1 MSQSIQSDA
10 IMLLTVSF
18 GKSDNANS
26 RPLSVKEWS
35 AFARWLDD
43 KGLNPVSLLHDDPQH
58 SLLADWP
65 EKERVVSLLERGV
78 ALGLLKEKLRR
89 AGLWVLTRADTEYPF
104 LLKKRLGWDSPPL
117 LFGSGDQS
125 LLGISGIAIVGSRN
139 AVEEELLRTDE
150 LAAKAASQDIA
161 VVSGGARG
169 VDQTAMLGS
178 LNEGG
183 TATGVLADGLMAA
196 ATSARYRGHIMEG
209 KLVLISPYHPEASF
223 NVGNAMDRNKYIYCL
238 SRAAIVISCAH
249 GSGGTWQGAQEN
261 LKARWGVP
269 VWFNRFEDYEA
280 NNPGPGGFPLP
291 DDLNN
296 LAGLFSSA
304 QVANEGMY
312 WNFLGIMK
320 RIADRDGLKS
330 AEIYSKHGLRKGQ
343 VDSWLKRGAEEGRI
357 EKLKKPVR
365 YRFRTY
371 EPDESHSDRPMPIRN
386 LAAQDSGHQPPDS
399 TPSERQL
406 ALPGS

>member
-1 MSQSIQSDA
+1 MPTA
-10 IMLLTVSF
+10 GRCRLR
-18 GKSDNANS
+18 N
-26 RPLSVKEWS
+26 
-35 AFARWLDD
+35 
-43 KGLNPVSLLHDDPQH
+43 GLHSPDGLMTRAYNPVSLLHDDPQH

-249 GSGGTWQGAQEN
+249 GSGGTWQGAQGKSE
-261 LKARWGVP
+261 
-269 VWFNRFEDYEA
+269 
-280 NNPGPGGFPLP
+280 GP
-291 DDLNN
+291 
-296 LAGLFSSA
+296 
-304 QVANEGMY
+304 
-312 WNFLGIMK
+312 LGCPC
-320 RIADRDGLKS
+320 LV
-330 AEIYSKHGLRKGQ
+330 Q
-343 VDSWLKRGAEEGRI
+343 
-357 EKLKKPVR
+357 
-365 YRFRTY
+365 
-371 EPDESHSDRPMPIRN
+371 PIRG
-386 LAAQDSGHQPPDS
+386 L
-399 TPSERQL
+399 
-406 ALPGS
+406 